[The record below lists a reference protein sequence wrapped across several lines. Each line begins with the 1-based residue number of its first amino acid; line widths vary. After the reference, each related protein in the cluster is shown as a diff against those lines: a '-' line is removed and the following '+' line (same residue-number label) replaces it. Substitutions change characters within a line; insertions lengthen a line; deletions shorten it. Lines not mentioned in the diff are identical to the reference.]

1 MELIFAGLLDSISPN
16 SLMFLL
22 LGVAIGVVVGAI
34 PGINGPMAIALF
46 IPVTYYMT
54 PLTAIGFLVG
64 LNKGAF
70 FGGAVSA
77 VLLRTPGT
85 PEAAATAWDGYPL
98 TRQGKGEKALRMAL
112 YSSVAGDFLSTVVL
126 ILVAAP
132 LAAVALF
139 MGPAEIFALI
149 SLALT
154 VIAGIG
160 TTSIARGLIAAAFG
174 ILVGLIG
181 DEPVT
186 ALPRLTFDI
195 YQLGA
200 GLSLIPVA
208 IGLLAF
214 SEILLQLERF
224 AVRGGVEHSAH
235 VFSKKIEDRLI
246 GLREFFANWRTLV
259 RGSLIG
265 IGVGAMPGLGAPVA
279 SFMSYDQAMKR
290 SKHREEFGKGRLEG
304 IAASESANSS
314 VVASSLIPLFVL
326 GIPGNL
332 AAAMLMG
339 AFMIHGMQPGP
350 LLFKENAQLMY
361 GIYGSLLL
369 ASLFL
374 LVIGRF
380 GLRLF
385 CKAVDIPAIILYPIV
400 IFTCLMGA
408 YLGKSSMF
416 DVGVMLVF
424 GVIGYYMR
432 KFDYSYVAFLIG
444 FILAPEWERALQQVV
459 IISEFDTWMFFQRPV
474 AMILMGLTLFVI
486 VRTYMSSASA
496 RRRKRAEDER
506 AEAERA
512 AAGSNESN

>member
-1 MELIFAGLLDSISPN
+1 MEMIIAGLMDSISIN

-22 LGVAIGVVVGAI
+22 LGVTIVVMMGAI

-46 IPVTYYMT
+46 IPITYYMT
-54 PLTAIGFLVG
+54 PLAAIGFLVG

-98 TRQGKGEKALRMAL
+98 TQQGKGEKALRMAL
-112 YSSVAGDFLSTVVL
+112 YSSVAGDFISTVVL
-126 ILVAAP
+126 ILIAAP

-139 MGPAEIFALI
+139 MGPSEIFALI

-160 TTSIARGLIAAAFG
+160 TSSISRGLMAAGFG
-174 ILVGLIG
+174 ILLGLIG
-181 DEPVT
+181 TEPVT
-186 ALPRLTFDI
+186 ALPRLTFDV
-195 YQLGA
+195 YQFGS

-214 SEILLQLERF
+214 SEILLQLEKLVGKGAGEHATTEFSSKLADRF
-224 AVRGGVEHSAH
+224 LS
-235 VFSKKIEDRLI
+235 FK
-246 GLREFFANWRTLV
+246 EFFANTKTLL

-290 SKHREEFGKGRLEG
+290 SKHKEEFGKGRLEG

-361 GIYGSLLL
+361 GIYGSLIL

-380 GLRLF
+380 GLRFF
-385 CKAVDIPAIILYPIV
+385 CKAVNIPALILYPIV
-400 IFTCLMGA
+400 IFTCIMGA

-416 DVGVMLVF
+416 DVGIMLAF
-424 GVIGYYMR
+424 GFIGYFMR

-459 IISEFDTWMFFQRPV
+459 IISEHDTFMFFQRPV
-474 AMILMGLTLFVI
+474 AMGLMVLTLFVI
-486 VRTYMSSASA
+486 ARTFWTSINAG
-496 RRRKRAEDER
+496 RKRR
-506 AEAERA
+506 VEAAAA
-512 AAGSNESN
+512 AAGQHKGD

>member
-1 MELIFAGLLDSISPN
+1 MEMILAGLLDAISPA

-22 LGVAIGVVVGAI
+22 LGVSVGVLVGAI

-46 IPVTYYMT
+46 IPITYYMT

-85 PEAAATAWDGYPL
+85 PEAAATSWDGYAL
-98 TRQGKGEKALRMAL
+98 TQQGKGEKGLRMAL
-112 YSSVAGDFLSTVVL
+112 YSSVAGDFMSTIVL
-126 ILVAAP
+126 IMIAAP
-132 LAAVALF
+132 LAAIALF
-139 MGPAEIFALI
+139 MGPSEIFALI
-149 SLALT
+149 TVALT

-160 TTSIARGLIAAAFG
+160 TASIGRGLIAAACG
-174 ILVGLIG
+174 ILVGLVG
-181 DEPVT
+181 TEPVT

-214 SEILLQLERF
+214 SEILIQLEKF
-224 AVRGGVEHSAH
+224 TVKGGAEQSAH
-235 VFSKKIEDRLI
+235 VFSDKREDRFI
-246 GLREFFANWRTLV
+246 GLKEFFGNMKTLV

-290 SKHREEFGKGRLEG
+290 SKHKEEFGKGRLEG

-361 GIYGSLLL
+361 GIYGSLVL

-385 CKAVDIPAIILYPIV
+385 CRAVDIPAMILYPIV
-400 IFTCLMGA
+400 IFTCVMGA
-408 YLGKSSMF
+408 YLGKSSLF
-416 DVGVMLVF
+416 DVGVMLTF
-424 GVIGYYMR
+424 GVIGYFMR

-459 IISEFDTWMFFQRPV
+459 IISEHDPFMFVQRPV
-474 AMILMGLTLFVI
+474 AMGLMALALFVI
-486 VRTYMSSASA
+486 VRTFWVTTRPKKNKQAEASA
-496 RRRKRAEDER
+496 AEP
-506 AEAERA
+506 
-512 AAGSNESN
+512 GEST

>member
-1 MELIFAGLLDSISPN
+1 MIIAGLMDSISIN

-22 LGVAIGVVVGAI
+22 LGVTIGVMIGAI

-46 IPVTYYMT
+46 IPITYYMT
-54 PLTAIGFLVG
+54 PLAAIGFLVG

-85 PEAAATAWDGYPL
+85 PEAAATSWDGYPL
-98 TRQGKGEKALRMAL
+98 TQQGKGEKALRMAL
-112 YSSVAGDFLSTVVL
+112 YSSVAGDFISTVVL
-126 ILVAAP
+126 ILIAAP

-139 MGPAEIFALI
+139 MGPSEIFALI

-160 TTSIARGLIAAAFG
+160 TTSISRGLMAAGFG
-174 ILVGLIG
+174 ILLGLIG
-181 DEPVT
+181 TEPVT
-186 ALPRLTFDI
+186 ALPRLTFDV
-195 YQLGA
+195 YQLGS

-214 SEILLQLERF
+214 SEILLQLEKLVGKG
-224 AVRGGVEHSAH
+224 AGEHAATK
-235 VFSKKIEDRLI
+235 FSSKLEDRL
-246 GLREFFANWRTLV
+246 LSFKEFFANIKTLL

-290 SKHREEFGKGRLEG
+290 SKHKEEFGKGRLEG

-361 GIYGSLLL
+361 GIYGSLIL

-374 LVIGRF
+374 LLIGRF
-380 GLRLF
+380 GLRFF
-385 CKAVDIPAIILYPIV
+385 CKAVNIPALILYPIV
-400 IFTCLMGA
+400 IFTCIMGA

-416 DVGVMLVF
+416 DVGIMLAF
-424 GVIGYYMR
+424 GFIGYFMR

-459 IISEFDTWMFFQRPV
+459 IISEHDTFMFFQRPV
-474 AMILMGLTLFVI
+474 AMGLMVLTLFVI
-486 VRTYMSSASA
+486 ARTFWTSINAG
-496 RRRKRAEDER
+496 RKRR
-506 AEAERA
+506 VEAAAA
-512 AAGSNESN
+512 AAGQHKAD

>member
-1 MELIFAGLLDSISPN
+1 MIMAGLLDSISPA

-22 LGVAIGVVVGAI
+22 GGVAVGVLIGAI

-46 IPVTYYMT
+46 IPITYYMT

-112 YSSVAGDFLSTVVL
+112 YSSVAGDLISTVVL
-126 ILVAAP
+126 IMIAAP
-132 LAAVALF
+132 LAAIALF
-139 MGPAEIFALI
+139 MGPSEIFALI

-160 TTSIARGLIAAAFG
+160 TSSISRGLTAAGFG
-174 ILVGLIG
+174 ILIGLIG
-181 DEPVT
+181 TEPVT

-195 YQLGA
+195 YQLGS

-224 AVRGGVEHSAH
+224 TTKGAGQQAAN
-235 VFSKKIEDRLI
+235 VFSSKHEDRFI
-246 GLREFFANWRTLV
+246 TFKEFFSNSKTLL
-259 RGSLIG
+259 RGSFIG

-290 SKHREEFGKGRLEG
+290 SRHKEEFGKGRLEG

-314 VVASSLIPLFVL
+314 VVAASLIPLFVL

-350 LLFKENAQLMY
+350 LLFQENAQLMY
-361 GIYGSLLL
+361 GIYGSLIL

-374 LVIGRF
+374 LLIGRF

-385 CKAVDIPAIILYPIV
+385 CKAVDIPAMILYPIV
-400 IFTCLMGA
+400 IFTCIMGA

-416 DVGVMLVF
+416 DVGIMLAF
-424 GVIGYYMR
+424 GFIGYFMR

-444 FILAPEWERALQQVV
+444 FILAPEWERSLQQVV
-459 IISEFDTWMFFQRPV
+459 IISENDTFMFFQRPV
-474 AMILMGLTLFVI
+474 AMILMALTLFVI
-486 VRTYMSSASA
+486 ARTFWGSMNAK
-496 RRRKRAEDER
+496 RKKRMEN
-506 AEAERA
+506 A
-512 AAGSNESN
+512 ATKAGQHKGD

>member
-1 MELIFAGLLDSISPN
+1 MEMIIAGLQDSISPA
-16 SLMFLL
+16 SLMFLFA
-22 LGVAIGVVVGAI
+22 GVAIGVIVGAI

-85 PEAAATAWDGYPL
+85 PEAAATSWDGYPL
-98 TRQGKGEKALRMAL
+98 TQQGKGEKALRMAL
-112 YSSVAGDFLSTVVL
+112 YSSVAGDFMSTIVL
-126 ILVAAP
+126 IMIAAP

-149 SLALT
+149 SVALT

-160 TTSIARGLIAAAFG
+160 TSSIGRGLIAAGFG
-174 ILVGLIG
+174 ILVGLVG
-181 DEPVT
+181 TEPVT
-186 ALPRLTFDI
+186 ALPRLTFDV
-195 YQLGA
+195 YQLGG

-214 SEILLQLERF
+214 SEILIQLEKITLK
-224 AVRGGVEHSAH
+224 GSGECSTH
-235 VFSKKIEDRLI
+235 VFSSKREDRL
-246 GLREFFANWRTLV
+246 LSLKEFFASTKTLI

-290 SKHREEFGKGRLEG
+290 SKKKEEFGKGSLEG
-304 IAASESANSS
+304 IGASESANSS

-380 GLRLF
+380 GMRFF
-385 CKAVDIPAIILYPIV
+385 CKAVNIPAMILYPIV
-400 IFTCLMGA
+400 TFTCIMGA

-416 DVGVMLVF
+416 DVGVMLAF
-424 GVIGYYMR
+424 GFIGYFMR
-432 KFDYSYVAFLIG
+432 KFDYSYVAFIIG

-459 IISEFDTWMFFQRPV
+459 IISEHDTFMFFQRPV
-474 AMILMGLTLFVI
+474 AMVLMALALFVI
-486 VRTYMSSASA
+486 VRTFWVSIKTG
-496 RRRKRAEDER
+496 RKKRV
-506 AEAERA
+506 EAAAA
-512 AAGSNESN
+512 AAGQHKGD

>member
-1 MELIFAGLLDSISPN
+1 MEMILAGLMDAISPASLIFLLV
-16 SLMFLL
+16 
-22 LGVAIGVVVGAI
+22 GVAVGVLIGAI

-46 IPVTYYMT
+46 IPITYYMT

-98 TRQGKGEKALRMAL
+98 TQQGKGEKALRMAL
-112 YSSVAGDFLSTVVL
+112 YSSVAGDFISTIIL
-126 ILVAAP
+126 IAIAAP

-154 VIAGIG
+154 IIAGIG
-160 TTSIARGLIAAAFG
+160 TTSISRGLMAAGLG
-174 ILVGLIG
+174 ILAGMIG
-181 DEPVT
+181 TEPVT
-186 ALPRLTFDI
+186 ALPRLAFDV
-195 YQLGA
+195 YQLEGD
-200 GLSLIPVA
+200 LSLIPVA

-214 SEILLQLERF
+214 SEILIQLERF
-224 AVRGGVEHSAH
+224 TVKGGVVEHAAN
-235 VFSKKIEDRLI
+235 VFSSKREDRMLTFK
-246 GLREFFANWRTLV
+246 EFFAHKKTLL
-259 RGSLIG
+259 RGTLIG
-265 IGVGAMPGLGAPVA
+265 VGVGAMPGLGAPVA

-290 SKHREEFGKGRLEG
+290 SKNKENFGKGELEG
-304 IAASESANSS
+304 IGASESANSS
-314 VVASSLIPLFVL
+314 VVAASLIPLFVL

-339 AFMIHGMQPGP
+339 AFMIQGMQPGP

-361 GIYGSLLL
+361 GIYGSLVL

-374 LVIGRF
+374 FLVGRF
-380 GLRLF
+380 GMRLF
-385 CKAVDIPAIILYPIV
+385 CKAVDIPAMVLYPIV
-400 IFTCLMGA
+400 VFTCIMGS
-408 YLGKSSMF
+408 YLGQSSMF
-416 DVGVMLVF
+416 DVGVMLTF
-424 GVIGYYMR
+424 GFIGYFMR

-459 IISEFDTWMFFQRPV
+459 IISEYDTFMFFQRPV
-474 AMILMGLTLFVI
+474 AMVLMAITLFVI
-486 VRTYMSSASA
+486 ARTFWISINTG
-496 RRRKRAEDER
+496 RKK
-506 AEAERA
+506 RA
-512 AAGSNESN
+512 AAAAATTEQQ

>member
-1 MELIFAGLLDSISPN
+1 MEMILAGLMDSISPA
-16 SLMFLL
+16 SLMYLF
-22 LGVAIGVVVGAI
+22 LGVAIGVIVGAI

-46 IPVTYYMT
+46 IPITYYMT

-85 PEAAATAWDGYPL
+85 PEAAATSWDGYPL
-98 TRQGKGEKALRMAL
+98 TQQGKGEKALRMAL
-112 YSSVAGDFLSTVVL
+112 YSSVAGDFISTVVL
-126 ILVAAP
+126 ILIAAP

-160 TTSIARGLIAAAFG
+160 TNSISRGLVAAGFG
-174 ILVGLIG
+174 ILLGLIG
-181 DEPVT
+181 TEPVT

-195 YQLGA
+195 YQLGG

-214 SEILLQLERF
+214 SEIIIQLEKITGK
-224 AVRGGVEHSAH
+224 ASGQCSTH
-235 VFSKKIEDRLI
+235 VFSSKREDRL
-246 GLREFFANWRTLV
+246 LSLKEFFGNTRTLL

-290 SKHREEFGKGRLEG
+290 SKKKEEFGKGSLEG
-304 IAASESANSS
+304 IGASESANSS

-374 LVIGRF
+374 MVIGRF
-380 GLRLF
+380 GMKLF
-385 CKAVDIPAIILYPIV
+385 CKAVNIPAMILYPIV
-400 IFTCLMGA
+400 IFTCIMGS
-408 YLGKSSMF
+408 YLGRSSMF
-416 DVGVMLVF
+416 DVGVMLAF
-424 GVIGYYMR
+424 GFVGYFMR
-432 KFDYSYVAFLIG
+432 KFDYSYVAFIIG

-459 IISEFDTWMFFQRPV
+459 IISQYDTYMFFQRPV
-474 AMILMGLTLFVI
+474 AMILMALTIFVV
-486 VRTYMSSASA
+486 VRTFWGSIQTG
-496 RRRKRAEDER
+496 RKK
-506 AEAERA
+506 RA
-512 AAGSNESN
+512 AAAAGQHSSD

>member
-1 MELIFAGLLDSISPN
+1 MEMIVAGLLDSISPN
-16 SLMFLL
+16 SLMF
-22 LGVAIGVVVGAI
+22 VFIGVFVGVLIGAI

-46 IPVTYYMT
+46 IPITYYMT

-77 VLLRTPGT
+77 ILLRTPGT

-98 TRQGKGEKALRMAL
+98 TQQGKGEKALRMAL
-112 YSSVAGDFLSTVVL
+112 YSSVAGDFLSTIVL
-126 ILVAAP
+126 IVIAAP
-132 LAAVALF
+132 LAALALF
-139 MGPAEIFALI
+139 MGPSEIFALI

-160 TTSIARGLIAAAFG
+160 TTSLGRGLIAAAFG
-174 ILVGLIG
+174 ILLGLIG
-181 DEPVT
+181 TEPVT
-186 ALPRLTFDI
+186 ALPRMTFDI
-195 YQLGA
+195 YQLGS

-214 SEILLQLERF
+214 SEILVQLERF
-224 AVRGGVEHSAH
+224 TGKGAGTQSAH
-235 VFSKKIEDRLI
+235 VFSTKPEDRFI
-246 GLREFFANWRTLV
+246 SIREFFSNFKTLL

-290 SKHREEFGKGRLEG
+290 SKHKEEFGKGRLEG
-304 IAASESANSS
+304 IAAAESANSS

-361 GIYGSLLL
+361 GIYGSLIL

-380 GLRLF
+380 GLRYF
-385 CKAVDIPAIILYPIV
+385 CKAVDIPAMMLYPIV

-408 YLGKSSMF
+408 YLGRSSMF
-416 DVGVMLVF
+416 DVGVMLTF
-424 GVIGYYMR
+424 GLLGYFMR
-432 KFDYSYVAFLIG
+432 KFDYSYVALLIG

-459 IISEFDTWMFFQRPV
+459 IISQHDTYMFFQRPV
-474 AMILMGLTLFVI
+474 AMVLMALTLFMI
-486 VRTYMSSASA
+486 VRTFLSG
-496 RRRKRAEDER
+496 RKDRSEKKISENISDKL
-506 AEAERA
+506 
-512 AAGSNESN
+512 GDD

>member
-1 MELIFAGLLDSISPN
+1 MEMIIAGLLDSISPA

-22 LGVAIGVVVGAI
+22 IGVTIGVMIGAI

-46 IPVTYYMT
+46 IPITYYMT

-85 PEAAATAWDGYPL
+85 PEAAATSWDGYPL
-98 TRQGKGEKALRMAL
+98 TQQGKGEKALRMAL
-112 YSSVAGDFLSTVVL
+112 YSSVAGDFISTIVL
-126 ILVAAP
+126 ILIAAP

-160 TTSIARGLIAAAFG
+160 TTSICRGLIAAGFG

-181 DEPVT
+181 TEPVT
-186 ALPRLTFDI
+186 ALPRLTFDV
-195 YQLGA
+195 YQLGS

-214 SEILLQLERF
+214 SEILIQLEKF
-224 AVRGGVEHSAH
+224 TGKGSGEHIAH
-235 VFSKKIEDRLI
+235 VFSTKREDRLVSFK
-246 GLREFFANWRTLV
+246 EFFASIKTLL

-290 SKHREEFGKGRLEG
+290 SKHKAEFGKGRLEG

-361 GIYGSLLL
+361 GIYGSLVL

-374 LVIGRF
+374 LIIGRF
-380 GLRLF
+380 GLRYF
-385 CKAVDIPAIILYPIV
+385 CKAVNIPAMILYPIV
-400 IFTCLMGA
+400 MFTCIMGA

-416 DVGVMLVF
+416 DVGVMLSF
-424 GVIGYYMR
+424 GFIGYFMR

-459 IISEFDTWMFFQRPV
+459 IISQFDTFMFFQRPV
-474 AMILMGLTLFVI
+474 AMGLMILTLFV
-486 VRTYMSSASA
+486 VARTFWVSIN
-496 RRRKRAEDER
+496 
-506 AEAERA
+506 AERKKRIDAAAA
-512 AAGSNESN
+512 AAGQHKGD

>member
-1 MELIFAGLLDSISPN
+1 MIIAGLLDSISPA

-22 LGVAIGVVVGAI
+22 MGVTVGVVIGAI

-46 IPVTYYMT
+46 IPITYYMT

-85 PEAAATAWDGYPL
+85 PEAAATSWDGYPL
-98 TRQGKGEKALRMAL
+98 TKQGKGEKALRMAL
-112 YSSVAGDFLSTVVL
+112 YSSVAGDFISTIVL
-126 ILVAAP
+126 ILIAAP

-139 MGPAEIFALI
+139 MGPSEIFALI

-160 TTSIARGLIAAAFG
+160 TTSICRGLIAAGLG
-174 ILVGLIG
+174 IMLGLIG
-181 DEPVT
+181 TEPVT

-195 YQLGA
+195 YQLGS

-214 SEILLQLERF
+214 SEILIQLERF
-224 AVRGGVEHSAH
+224 TGKSIAEHTAH
-235 VFSKKIEDRLI
+235 VFSSKVEDRLVSVK
-246 GLREFFANWRTLV
+246 EFFSNIKTLL

-290 SKHREEFGKGRLEG
+290 SKHKEEFGKGRLEG

-361 GIYGSLLL
+361 GIYGSLVL

-380 GLRLF
+380 GLRYF
-385 CKAVDIPAIILYPIV
+385 CKAVNIPAMILYPIV
-400 IFTCLMGA
+400 MFTCIMGA

-416 DVGVMLVF
+416 DVSVMLAF
-424 GVIGYYMR
+424 GFIGYFMR

-459 IISEFDTWMFFQRPV
+459 IISEHDTFMFFQRPV
-474 AMILMGLTLFVI
+474 AMLLMALTFFVI
-486 VRTYMSSASA
+486 GRTFWVSINAN
-496 RRRKRAEDER
+496 RKKQVE
-506 AEAERA
+506 A
-512 AAGSNESN
+512 AAALAAQHKGD

>member
-1 MELIFAGLLDSISPN
+1 MEMILAGLMDSIAPA
-16 SLMFLL
+16 SLMYLF
-22 LGVAIGVVVGAI
+22 LGVAIGVIVGAI

-46 IPVTYYMT
+46 IPITYYMT

-85 PEAAATAWDGYPL
+85 PEAAATSWDGYPL
-98 TRQGKGEKALRMAL
+98 TLQGKGEKALRMAL
-112 YSSVAGDFLSTVVL
+112 YSSVAGDFISTVVL
-126 ILVAAP
+126 ILIAAP

-160 TTSIARGLIAAAFG
+160 TNSISRGLVAAGFG
-174 ILVGLIG
+174 ILLGLIG
-181 DEPVT
+181 TEPVT

-195 YQLGA
+195 YQLGG

-214 SEILLQLERF
+214 SEIIIQLEKITGK
-224 AVRGGVEHSAH
+224 GGGECSTQ
-235 VFSKKIEDRLI
+235 VFSSKREDRL
-246 GLREFFANWRTLV
+246 LSLKEFFANTRTLL

-290 SKHREEFGKGRLEG
+290 SKKKEEFGKGSLEG
-304 IAASESANSS
+304 IGASESANSS

-374 LVIGRF
+374 MVIGRF
-380 GLRLF
+380 GMKLF
-385 CKAVDIPAIILYPIV
+385 CKAVNIPAMILYPIV
-400 IFTCLMGA
+400 IFTCIMGS
-408 YLGKSSMF
+408 YLGRSSMF
-416 DVGVMLVF
+416 DVGVMLAF
-424 GVIGYYMR
+424 GFIGYYMR
-432 KFDYSYVAFLIG
+432 KFDYSYVAFIIG

-459 IISEFDTWMFFQRPV
+459 IISQYDTYMFFQRPV
-474 AMILMGLTLFVI
+474 AMILMALTVFVV
-486 VRTYMSSASA
+486 VRTFWGSIQAG
-496 RRRKRAEDER
+496 RKK
-506 AEAERA
+506 RA
-512 AAGSNESN
+512 AASAGQHSSD

>member
-1 MELIFAGLLDSISPN
+1 MEMIIAGLLDSISPA
-16 SLMFLL
+16 SLMFVFI
-22 LGVAIGVVVGAI
+22 GVAIGVLIGAI

-46 IPVTYYMT
+46 IPVTYYMS

-85 PEAAATAWDGYPL
+85 PEAAATSWDGYPL
-98 TRQGKGEKALRMAL
+98 TQQGKGEKALRMAL
-112 YSSVAGDFLSTVVL
+112 YSSVAGDFISTVVL
-126 ILVAAP
+126 ILIAAP

-160 TTSIARGLIAAAFG
+160 TTSICRGMIAAGFG

-181 DEPVT
+181 TEPVT
-186 ALPRLTFDI
+186 ALPRLTFDV
-195 YQLGA
+195 YQLGS

-214 SEILLQLERF
+214 SEILLQLEKF
-224 AVRGGVEHSAH
+224 TFKGSGKHAVN
-235 VFSKKIEDRLI
+235 VFSSKREDRL
-246 GLREFFANWRTLV
+246 LSFKEFFANTKTLL

-290 SKHREEFGKGRLEG
+290 SKHKEEFGKGRLEG
-304 IAASESANSS
+304 IGASESANSA
-314 VVASSLIPLFVL
+314 VVASSMIPLFVL

-332 AAAMLMG
+332 AVAMLMG

-350 LLFKENAQLMY
+350 LMFKENAQLMY

-380 GLRLF
+380 GLRVF
-385 CKAVDIPAIILYPIV
+385 CKAVDIPAMILYPIV
-400 IFTCLMGA
+400 VFTCIMGA

-416 DVGVMLVF
+416 DVGIMLAF
-424 GVIGYYMR
+424 GFIGYYMR
-432 KFDYSYVAFLIG
+432 KFDFSYVAFLIG

-459 IISEFDTWMFFQRPV
+459 IISQYDTYMFFQRPV
-474 AMILMGLTLFVI
+474 AMALMGLTIFVV
-486 VRTYMSSASA
+486 VRTFWTSVNTS
-496 RRRKRAEDER
+496 RRKRAE
-506 AEAERA
+506 EAIIKEQA
-512 AAGSNESN
+512 KNG

>member
-1 MELIFAGLLDSISPN
+1 MEMILAGLMDSIAPA
-16 SLMFLL
+16 SLMDLF
-22 LGVAIGVVVGAI
+22 LGVAIGVIVGAI

-46 IPVTYYMT
+46 IPITYYMT

-85 PEAAATAWDGYPL
+85 PEAAATSWDGYPL
-98 TRQGKGEKALRMAL
+98 TQQGKGEKALRMAL
-112 YSSVAGDFLSTVVL
+112 YSSVAGDFISTVVL
-126 ILVAAP
+126 ILIAAP

-160 TTSIARGLIAAAFG
+160 TNSISRGLVAAGFG
-174 ILVGLIG
+174 ILLGLIG
-181 DEPVT
+181 TEPVT

-195 YQLGA
+195 YQLGG

-214 SEILLQLERF
+214 SEIIIQLEKITGK
-224 AVRGGVEHSAH
+224 ASGQCSTH
-235 VFSKKIEDRLI
+235 VFSSKREDRL
-246 GLREFFANWRTLV
+246 LSLKEFFGNTRTLL

-290 SKHREEFGKGRLEG
+290 SKKKEEFGKGSLEG
-304 IAASESANSS
+304 IGASESANSS

-350 LLFKENAQLMY
+350 LLFKENAQH
-361 GIYGSLLL
+361 
-369 ASLFL
+369 
-374 LVIGRF
+374 
-380 GLRLF
+380 
-385 CKAVDIPAIILYPIV
+385 IPAMILYPIV
-400 IFTCLMGA
+400 IFTCIMGS
-408 YLGKSSMF
+408 YLGRSSMF
-416 DVGVMLVF
+416 DVGVMLAF
-424 GVIGYYMR
+424 GFVGYFMR
-432 KFDYSYVAFLIG
+432 KFDYSYVAFIIG

-459 IISEFDTWMFFQRPV
+459 IISQYDTYMFFQRPV
-474 AMILMGLTLFVI
+474 AMILMALTIFVV
-486 VRTYMSSASA
+486 VRTFWGSIQAG
-496 RRRKRAEDER
+496 RKKRAV
-506 AEAERA
+506 
-512 AAGSNESN
+512 AAGQHSSD

>member
-1 MELIFAGLLDSISPN
+1 MDTILAGLLDALTPI
-16 SLMFLL
+16 SLMYVFI
-22 LGVAIGVVVGAI
+22 GVAIGVLIGAI

-46 IPVTYYMT
+46 IPITYYMT

-85 PEAAATAWDGYPL
+85 PEAAATSWDGYPL
-98 TRQGKGEKALRMAL
+98 TQQGKGEKALRMAL

-126 ILVAAP
+126 ILIAAP

-139 MGPAEIFALI
+139 MGPAEVFALI

-160 TTSIARGLIAAAFG
+160 TSSICRGLIAAALG
-174 ILVGLIG
+174 LLVGLIG
-181 DEPVT
+181 TEPVT
-186 ALPRLTFDI
+186 ALPRLTFDV
-195 YQLGA
+195 YQLGG

-214 SEILLQLERF
+214 SEILIQLERF
-224 AVRGGVEHSAH
+224 TGKGGGAH
-235 VFSKKIEDRLI
+235 VANVFSSKREDRL
-246 GLREFFANWRTLV
+246 LSHKEFFANTRTLL
-259 RGSLIG
+259 RGSAIG

-290 SKHREEFGKGRLEG
+290 SKHKEEFGQGRLEG

-339 AFMIHGMQPGP
+339 AFMIFGMQPGP
-350 LLFKENAQLMY
+350 LMFKENAQLMY
-361 GIYGSLLL
+361 GIYGSLVI

-374 LVIGRF
+374 AVIGRF

-385 CKAVDIPAIILYPIV
+385 CKAVEIPAMMLYPIV
-400 IFTCLMGA
+400 IFTCIMGA
-408 YLGKSSMF
+408 YLGRSDMF
-416 DVGVMLVF
+416 DVGVMLTF
-424 GVIGYYMR
+424 GVIGYFMR
-432 KFDYSYVAFLIG
+432 KFDFSYVAFLIG
-444 FILAPEWERALQQVV
+444 FILVPEWERTLQQVV
-459 IISEFDTWMFFQRPV
+459 IISENNHTMFLERPV
-474 AMILMGLTLFVI
+474 AVALMALTFFVVGKTFWNNI
-486 VRTYMSSASA
+486 
-496 RRRKRAEDER
+496 K
-506 AEAERA
+506 
-512 AAGSNESN
+512 AGRDCRDAKAKAPPKADNA

>member
-1 MELIFAGLLDSISPN
+1 MEMILAGLMDSISPA
-16 SLMFLL
+16 SLIYVFM
-22 LGVAIGVVVGAI
+22 GVAIGVLIGAI

-46 IPVTYYMT
+46 IPITYYMT

-85 PEAAATAWDGYPL
+85 PEAAATSWDGYPL
-98 TRQGKGEKALRMAL
+98 TQQGKGEKALRMAL
-112 YSSVAGDFLSTVVL
+112 YSSVAGDFISTVVL
-126 ILVAAP
+126 IVIAAP

-160 TTSIARGLIAAAFG
+160 TTSICRGLIAAAFG
-174 ILVGLIG
+174 ILLGLIG
-181 DEPVT
+181 TEPVT
-186 ALPRLTFDI
+186 ALPRLTFDM
-195 YQLGA
+195 YQLGS

-214 SEILLQLERF
+214 SEILIQMERF
-224 AVRGGVEHSAH
+224 AGKGGKQIAQ
-235 VFSKKIEDRLI
+235 VFSDKLEDRLI
-246 GLREFFANWRTLV
+246 STKEFFANTKTLL

-290 SKHREEFGKGRLEG
+290 SKHKEEFGKGRLEG

-314 VVASSLIPLFVL
+314 VVAASLIPLFVL

-350 LLFKENAQLMY
+350 LLFEENAQLMY
-361 GIYGSLLL
+361 GIYGSLLI

-374 LVIGRF
+374 LVIGRL
-380 GLRLF
+380 GLRFF
-385 CKAVDIPAIILYPIV
+385 CKAVNIPAMILYPIV
-400 IFTCLMGA
+400 MFTCIMGS

-416 DVGVMLVF
+416 DVGVMLTF
-424 GVIGYYMR
+424 GFIGYFMR

-459 IISEFDTWMFFQRPV
+459 IISEFDTFMFLQRPV
-474 AMILMGLTLFVI
+474 AVGLMVLTIFVV
-486 VRTYMSSASA
+486 VRTFWISIKD
-496 RRRKRAEDER
+496 RKKKQV
-506 AEAERA
+506 EAAAA
-512 AAGSNESN
+512 AAGQHKGD

>member
-1 MELIFAGLLDSISPN
+1 MELIVAGLLDSLSLD
-16 SLMFLL
+16 SLMFVFVGVA
-22 LGVAIGVVVGAI
+22 LGVTFGAI

-46 IPVTYYMT
+46 IPVTYYMSA
-54 PLTAIGFLVG
+54 LTAIGFLVG

-98 TRQGKGEKALRMAL
+98 TQQGKGEKALRMAL
-112 YSSVAGDFLSTVVL
+112 YSSVAGDFISTGVL
-126 ILVAAP
+126 IAIAAP
-132 LAAVALF
+132 LAAVALY
-139 MGPAEIFALI
+139 MGPPEIFALI

-160 TTSIARGLIAAAFG
+160 TSSICRGLIAAG
-174 ILVGLIG
+174 LGLLMGLIG
-181 DEPVT
+181 TEPVT
-186 ALPRLTFDI
+186 ALPRLTFDF
-195 YQLGA
+195 YQLGG

-214 SEILLQLERF
+214 SEILIQMEKF
-224 AVRGGVEHSAH
+224 TGGGGAH
-235 VFSKKIEDRLI
+235 AANVFSSKREDRL
-246 GLREFFANWRTLV
+246 LPFKEFITNIRTLL

-265 IGVGAMPGLGAPVA
+265 IGIGAMPGLGAPVA

-290 SKHREEFGKGRLEG
+290 SKHRDEFGRGRLEG
-304 IAASESANSS
+304 IGASESANSA

-350 LLFKENAQLMY
+350 LMFQENAQLMY
-361 GIYGSLLL
+361 GIYGSLVL

-374 LVIGRF
+374 LLIGRF

-385 CKAVDIPAIILYPIV
+385 CKAVEIPAVVLYPLV
-400 IFTCLMGA
+400 VFTCIMGA
-408 YLGKSSMF
+408 YLGRSSMF
-416 DVGVMLVF
+416 DVGVMLAF
-424 GVIGYYMR
+424 GVIGYFMR
-432 KFDYSYVAFLIG
+432 KFDFSYVAFLIG
-444 FILAPEWERALQQVV
+444 FILVPEWERALQQVV
-459 IISEFDTWMFFQRPV
+459 IISQFDTFMFFRRPV
-474 AMILMGLTLFVI
+474 AMALMVLTFFVI
-486 VRTYMSSASA
+486 ARTFWGNT
-496 RRRKRAEDER
+496 K
-506 AEAERA
+506 
-512 AAGSNESN
+512 GKK

>member
-1 MELIFAGLLDSISPN
+1 MEMIIAGLLDSISPN
-16 SLMFLL
+16 SLLFVFI
-22 LGVAIGVVVGAI
+22 GVAIGVLIGAI

-46 IPVTYYMT
+46 IPVTYYMS

-70 FGGAVSA
+70 FGGAISA

-98 TRQGKGEKALRMAL
+98 TQQGKGEKALRMAL
-112 YSSVAGDFLSTVVL
+112 YSSVAGDVISTAVL
-126 ILVAAP
+126 IIIAAP

-139 MGPAEIFALI
+139 MGPPEVFALI

-160 TTSIARGLIAAAFG
+160 TRSISRGLMAAALG
-174 ILVGLIG
+174 LLVGMIG
-181 DEPVT
+181 TEPVT

-195 YQLGA
+195 YQLES
-200 GLSLIPVA
+200 GLKLIPVA

-214 SEILLQLERF
+214 SEILIQLER
-224 AVRGGVEHSAH
+224 VVLKGGGEQAANI
-235 VFSKKIEDRLI
+235 FSEKREDRL
-246 GLREFFANWRTLV
+246 LSMKEFFGEFKTLL
-259 RGSLIG
+259 RGSAIG

-304 IAASESANSS
+304 IGASESANSA
-314 VVASSLIPLFVL
+314 VVGASLIPLFVL

-332 AAAMLMG
+332 AVAMLMG

-361 GIYGSLLL
+361 GVYGALVV

-374 LVIGRF
+374 FVIGRL
-380 GLRLF
+380 GLKLF
-385 CKAVDIPAIILYPIV
+385 CKAVSIPASILYPII

-408 YLGKSSMF
+408 YLGESSMF

-424 GVIGYYMR
+424 GVIGYFMR
-432 KFDYSYVAFLIG
+432 KFDFSYVAFLIG
-444 FILAPEWERALQQVV
+444 FILVPEWERALQQVV
-459 IISEFDTWMFFQRPV
+459 IISQYNTFMFFRRPV
-474 AMILMGLTLFVI
+474 AMILMALTLFVI
-486 VRTYMSSASA
+486 GRTFWINTKA
-496 RRRKRAEDER
+496 KK
-506 AEAERA
+506 
-512 AAGSNESN
+512 